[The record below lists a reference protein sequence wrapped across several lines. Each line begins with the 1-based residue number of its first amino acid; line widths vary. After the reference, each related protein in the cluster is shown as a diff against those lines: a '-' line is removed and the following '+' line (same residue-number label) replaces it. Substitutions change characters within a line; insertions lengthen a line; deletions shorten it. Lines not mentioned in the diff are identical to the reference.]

1 MSLCTSASKTII
13 TEVQSRLYKIFL
25 MKAPFDVDIGGG
37 RIVPYVIS
45 VSTATQMK
53 QLSADGWTRV
63 FAYLLQISSSD
74 YRQDLNSTAWFFY
87 LGELCQVI

>member
-25 MKAPFDVDIGGG
+25 MKTPFDVDIGGG

-74 YRQDLNSTAWFFY
+74 Y
-87 LGELCQVI
+87 